1 MDPYFETENIPLY
14 ATDAGKREKAIK
26 SKKNPNP
33 KLEMLRRQMKD
44 AKKRTNNP
52 SLKRRSQTE
61 FFQSEQVQQLQ
72 KIIDAKNPKNIEI
85 AVDLMRIF
93 RRASSGEYQMVA
105 DERGRNVDHE
115 KLFLIT
121 RFDPFGAKCKIC
133 RSKIDKN
140 TIYCHGCAYSK
151 G

>member
-1 MDPYFETENIPLY
+1 MSPKEPSRPN
-14 ATDAGKREKAIK
+14 K

-61 FFQSEQVQQLQ
+61 FFPLEQVQQLQ

-121 RFDPFGAKCKIC
+121 RKVIEFERVGKEVILTKEEKSIM
-133 RSKIDKN
+133 RRYTKEELL
-140 TIYCHGCAYSK
+140 
-151 G
+151 